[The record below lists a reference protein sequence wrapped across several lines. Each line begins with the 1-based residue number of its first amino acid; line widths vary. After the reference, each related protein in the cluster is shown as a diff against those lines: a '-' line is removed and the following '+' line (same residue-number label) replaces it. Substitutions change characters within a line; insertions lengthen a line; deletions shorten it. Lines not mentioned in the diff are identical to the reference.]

1 MFQRLQS
8 LYLLLAALCI
18 SGLFFMPILQILIVD
33 TIYDFNLTGL
43 NYLVNGKEKNLI
55 SFPFVFM
62 IPAMFIF
69 TFSII
74 FLHKKQETQ
83 LKLGRLNYILILL
96 LIVMIIFSTNGAL
109 EKMENA
115 DVARISYQGFYLPV
129 TAIAFVFLANR
140 AIKRELEILKIFEK
154 MKKK

>member
-18 SGLFFMPILQILIVD
+18 SGLFFLPILQILIVD
-33 TIYDFNLTGL
+33 TVYDFNINGL
-43 NYLVNGKEKNLI
+43 IYLVNGKEKNLI
-55 SFPFVFM
+55 NFPFIFM
-62 IPAMFIF
+62 IPAMIIF

-83 LKLGRLNYILILL
+83 LKLGRLNYILLLL

-115 DVARISYQGFYLPV
+115 DVARVSYQGFYLPV
-129 TAIAFVFLANR
+129 AAIAFVFLANR

-154 MKKK
+154 IKKK

>member
-18 SGLFFMPILQILIVD
+18 SGLFFLPVLQIRIVD
-33 TIYDFNLTGL
+33 AIYDFNVTGL
-43 NYLVNGKEKNLI
+43 YYIVNGKEQNLI
-55 SFPFVFM
+55 GFPFVLI
-62 IPAMFIF
+62 IPAIFIF

-74 FLHKKQETQ
+74 FLYKKQETQ

-109 EKMENA
+109 EKMKNS
-115 DVARISYQGFYLPV
+115 DVARISYQGFYFPV
-129 TAIAFVFLANR
+129 AAIAFVFLANR